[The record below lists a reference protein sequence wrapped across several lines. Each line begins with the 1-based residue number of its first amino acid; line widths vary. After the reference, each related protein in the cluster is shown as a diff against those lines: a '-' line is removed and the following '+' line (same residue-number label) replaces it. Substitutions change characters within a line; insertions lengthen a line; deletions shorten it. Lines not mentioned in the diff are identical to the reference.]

1 MPTNKKPVAIFCGDS
16 SSRIFAAP
24 HWRIMRRVGAHG
36 GIVKVTGRK
45 DDVTRVVFVAVA
57 KHLQR
62 CEGCPDCAILTKG
75 NDPLL

>member
-1 MPTNKKPVAIFCGDS
+1 
-16 SSRIFAAP
+16 
-24 HWRIMRRVGAHG
+24 MRRVGAHG